1 LTAAYEVSALGG
13 GMLLTDNIRLGR
25 IKRYSLAEQAY
36 RYLKDQILS
45 GQIRQGDVITEQAIA
60 DQLHMSR
67 TPVKNAI
74 SRLETEN
81 FVTTMNGR
89 GTLVNVLSIADMRDI
104 YSVRCALEE
113 LTLDTAVKNLPLREL
128 KRQQELFR
136 DAGTRYHADKKSVS
150 AEEMFQLDSM
160 FHTMFVDYTSNHYIK
175 KLMPTLE
182 ERIQWRQLQAYILTD
197 TFPESTEQHLAILDA
212 MEKGNLEEAK
222 GLLHDHLEWSF
233 NVMMDAYLNGRKG
246 NEGGV

>member
-1 LTAAYEVSALGG
+1 
-13 GMLLTDNIRLGR
+13 MLLTDNIRLGR

-104 YSVRCALEE
+104 YSVRCALGE
-113 LTLDTAVKNLPLREL
+113 LALDTAVKNLPLRRSGQPSIL
-128 KRQQELFR
+128 AVCCTSPRQTKPCT
-136 DAGTRYHADKKSVS
+136 GTVV
-150 AEEMFQLDSM
+150 
-160 FHTMFVDYTSNHYIK
+160 HT
-175 KLMPTLE
+175 P
-182 ERIQWRQLQAYILTD
+182 R
-197 TFPESTEQHLAILDA
+197 
-212 MEKGNLEEAK
+212 
-222 GLLHDHLEWSF
+222 
-233 NVMMDAYLNGRKG
+233 
-246 NEGGV
+246 